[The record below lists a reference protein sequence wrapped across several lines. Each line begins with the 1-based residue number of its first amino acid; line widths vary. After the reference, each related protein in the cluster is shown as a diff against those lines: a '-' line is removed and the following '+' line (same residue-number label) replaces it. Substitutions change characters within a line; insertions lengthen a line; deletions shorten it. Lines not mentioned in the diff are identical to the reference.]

1 MGRMDMTATQG
12 RAMQTSVVL
21 PNYREAVPL
30 MIAFAPNWPIV
41 ALLSRIAGTAL
52 VIGAGAMW
60 LMPGSQMA
68 ADLMLIK
75 LGLSVIFLLIGL
87 AMLMI
92 HHVDNRPDAYFD
104 PVRNEVRVLRRDKRG
119 RPQSVLRRGYDSL
132 GSARFRDRMVEI
144 FDVDGSLLM
153 RLPVEDR
160 DVRNALRMQLS
171 GTVNITS

>member
-1 MGRMDMTATQG
+1 MAATNHRMTNG
-12 RAMQTSVVL
+12 SGTSGVL
-21 PNYREAVPL
+21 PDYRDAVPL
-30 MIAFAPNWPIV
+30 LIAFAPNWPV
-41 ALLSRIAGTAL
+41 LALLLRIVGTAL
-52 VIGAGAMW
+52 ILSSALMW
-60 LMPGSQMA
+60 VLPGSHFD

-75 LGLSVIFLLIGL
+75 LGLSLVFLLCGL
-87 AMLMI
+87 ALVMI
-92 HHVDNRPDAYFD
+92 HHIDNRPDAYFD

-132 GSARFRDRMVEI
+132 GSARFRDRLVEI